1 MKMPK
6 NPQTEANKRWQE
18 KNKERAKYTSARSR
32 ARSFIKNSA
41 LEEDLDE
48 FIELISERKQLLNE
62 MKKDQDGN

>member
-1 MKMPK
+1 MSK

-48 FIELISERKQLLNE
+48 FMALILERKQMLND
-62 MKKDQDGN
+62 MKKDQDGI